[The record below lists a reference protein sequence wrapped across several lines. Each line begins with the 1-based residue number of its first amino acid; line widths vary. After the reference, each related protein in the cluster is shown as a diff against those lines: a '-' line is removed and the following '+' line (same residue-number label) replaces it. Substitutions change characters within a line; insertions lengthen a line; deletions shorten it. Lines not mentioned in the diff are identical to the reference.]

1 MMPPPA
7 EIGDSAQAGQPP
19 VAAILDIMYDELTA
33 VAGFDTAAL
42 RWDAEAY
49 PQRLWDGDP
58 TVFSDDEVPELADR
72 LGWLSLHDS
81 MQERVPELASL
92 AGSLVADGILDV
104 VVCGMGGSSLAPDVF
119 SQVLG
124 PRPSYPSVTVLDST
138 HPRAVTN
145 VARAIDPERSA
156 FVISSKSGTT
166 LETLS
171 FLRYFWNMTGG
182 DGSRFIAVT
191 DPGTS
196 LAEMGND
203 RGFRAV
209 IEAPSDVGGRYSAL
223 TPFGLVPA
231 AIMGVDLGALL
242 GSARRLAA
250 DARGSEAAED
260 PAIAMGLA
268 WAAHALNGHDK
279 LTLRTSPGLTSFP
292 GWIEQLV
299 AESLGKNG
307 RGIVPIAGEPLFDT
321 YSYDRVFVDYV
332 LAGEELAP
340 APEDFPS
347 VRFELGDGYDLAAEM
362 LRAEVATAA
371 AGEVLGVHPFNQ
383 PDVERAKQLTR
394 AAMSGEG
401 SDDVVAPVPVAGDTF
416 RVRLERFLD
425 QIRPGDYL
433 SLQAYLAPEPDVD
446 AAAGRFRRL
455 VGERHQC
462 ATTFGYGPRFL
473 HSTGQLHKGGP
484 PTGVFVQVVD
494 RSEEAV
500 AVPETDYTFNHVIA
514 AQADGDYAALREA
527 DRRVLRVD
535 VTDGGMEALL
545 EALG

>member
-1 MMPPPA
+1 MMPPPGA
-7 EIGDSAQAGQPP
+7 LGDFATVGQAP
-19 VAAILDIMYDELTA
+19 VDAILGGMYDELTA

-58 TVFSDDEVPELADR
+58 TVFSEDEVPELADR
-72 LGWLSLHDS
+72 LGWLSLHDE
-81 MQERVPELASL
+81 MQDRIPELTTL
-92 AGSLVADGILDV
+92 AESLVSVGILDV

-124 PRPSYPSVTVLDST
+124 SRPSYPRVTVLDST
-138 HPRAVTN
+138 HPGAVVD
-145 VARAIDPERSA
+145 VARAIDPDRSA

-171 FLRYFWNMTGG
+171 FFRYFWEMTGG

-196 LAEMGND
+196 LAEMGHD
-203 RGFRAV
+203 HGFRAV
-209 IEAPSDVGGRYSAL
+209 VEAPPDVGGRYSAL

-231 AIMGVDLGALL
+231 AIMGVDLDRFLAA
-242 GSARRLAA
+242 ARRLAA
-250 DARGSEAAED
+250 DSRGNDAADD
-260 PAIAMGLA
+260 PAVAMGIA
-268 WAAHALNGHDK
+268 WAAHAINGHDK
-279 LTLRTSPGLTSFP
+279 LTLRTSPGLASFP
-292 GWIEQLV
+292 AWMEQLV

-307 RGIVPIAGEPLFDT
+307 RGIVPIADEPPLDV

-332 LAGEELAP
+332 LDGEELSPAP
-340 APEDFPS
+340 ADLPS
-347 VRFELGDGYDLAAEM
+347 VRFELGSRYDLAAEM

-371 AGEVLGVHPFNQ
+371 AGEVIGVHPFNQ
-383 PDVERAKQLTR
+383 PDVERAKQLAR
-394 AAMSGEG
+394 AAMSGD
-401 SDDVVAPVPVAGDTF
+401 SADDVVAPVPVAGDTF

-433 SLQAYLAPEPDVD
+433 SLQAYLAPDDDVD
-446 AAAGRFRRL
+446 AAAGRFRQL

-484 PTGVFVQVVD
+484 NSGVFVQVVD
-494 RSEEAV
+494 RSDAIV
-500 AVPETDYTFNHVIA
+500 PVPETDYTFNQVIA

-545 EALG
+545 EGLV

>member
-1 MMPPPA
+1 
-7 EIGDSAQAGQPP
+7 
-19 VAAILDIMYDELTA
+19 MYDELTA

-81 MQERVPELASL
+81 MQERVPELAGL
-92 AGSLVADGILDV
+92 AESLVSDGILDV

-124 PRPSYPSVTVLDST
+124 SRPSYPSVTVLDST

-171 FLRYFWNMTGG
+171 FFRYFWEMTGG

-231 AIMGVDLGALL
+231 AIMGVDLEALL
-242 GSARRLAA
+242 GSAQRLAA
-250 DARGSEAAED
+250 DVRGNGAAED

-307 RGIVPIAGEPLFDT
+307 RGIVPIAGEPPFDT

-401 SDDVVAPVPVAGDTF
+401 ADDVVAPVPVAGDTF

-433 SLQAYLAPEPDVD
+433 SLQAYLAPAPDVD

-484 PTGVFVQVVD
+484 PTGVFVQVVG

-500 AVPETDYTFNHVIA
+500 AVPETDYAFNHVIA